1 MNPMLTQEIG
11 FFLSSS
17 TAMRIAAVNSL
28 FFGFCK
34 GPSWPG
40 KKKKVLFGFLKAVR
54 FHLFALTQIPQCA
67 KLTDR

>member
-40 KKKKVLFGFLKAVR
+40 KKKVLFGFLKAVR

>member
-40 KKKKVLFGFLKAVR
+40 KKKKSTVWFPQGGAVSS
-54 FHLFALTQIPQCA
+54 LC
-67 KLTDR
+67 TDTNTTVCQADG